1 MQGKFQMQVLPAVG
15 HTVHED
21 SPDKVPFSISIFF
34 NFTKWPF
41 LNFYSFFLIFL
52 YLRWPRCSPLS
63 SSAISWPV
71 PLRRSNP
78 SELSTGFPW
87 EDSPW
92 HLHPIIQLLALESN
106 QPDSCLPHPRLSS
119 LGKSDSQ
126 NCPSSFKGEIAKAD
140 FQLFLILDPPRTLV
154 KILYFDNYKQICAQ
168 YPPNLQ
174 DLCKLLLITTC
185 SWHFNYFTWMQV
197 SGIISQ
203 IAIHHL
209 ETKNNWSAVLF
220 STKLGGR
227 PYFVR

>member
-1 MQGKFQMQVLPAVG
+1 MIGWPDAGQVPDAGAARCWAHSARGLSRQGA
-15 HTVHED
+15 
-21 SPDKVPFSISIFF
+21 FF
-34 NFTKWPF
+34 NFYLFQFYKVTFPQF
-41 LNFYSFFLIFL
+41 LFIFSHFLC
-52 YLRWPRCSPLS
+52 LRWPRCSPLS

-92 HLHPIIQLLALESN
+92 HLHSIIQLLALESN

-168 YPPNLQ
+168 YPPNL
-174 DLCKLLLITTC
+174 
-185 SWHFNYFTWMQV
+185 
-197 SGIISQ
+197 
-203 IAIHHL
+203 
-209 ETKNNWSAVLF
+209 
-220 STKLGGR
+220 
-227 PYFVR
+227 